1 MVHRTDVA
9 GDRWGQASPGH
20 DRVCRA
26 ALKSLPPR
34 QQSIARTQSFG
45 LLPASQSG
53 GMKCCGLLATAVPP
67 VHAIHL
73 ELPAP

>member
-9 GDRWGQASPGH
+9 GDRLGQASPGH

-26 ALKSLPPR
+26 ALKSSPPR
-34 QQSIARTQSFG
+34 KQSRTTA
-45 LLPASQSG
+45 ASQSG
-53 GMKCCGLLATAVPP
+53 GMKCCRPTTAVPP

-73 ELPAP
+73 ELPTP